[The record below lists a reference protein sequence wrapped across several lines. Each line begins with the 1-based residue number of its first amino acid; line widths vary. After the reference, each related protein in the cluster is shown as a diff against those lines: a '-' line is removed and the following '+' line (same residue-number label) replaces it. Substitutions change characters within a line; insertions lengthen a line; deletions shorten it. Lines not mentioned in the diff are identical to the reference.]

1 MFAEF
6 LKLNDFNWS
15 IYEDPRRP
23 KNRNQR
29 EFFFNFTIKMFFMKN
44 LQVKSSVFSSAT
56 SKIQIQTIIINKFP
70 QNNVFIQMESPGQ
83 KGNQRE
89 KSYSRKNSSDV
100 CQMFNNSTI
109 EMKLFFML
117 WKLEIFKIMLKQKN
131 I

>member
-1 MFAEF
+1 
-6 LKLNDFNWS
+6 
-15 IYEDPRRP
+15 
-23 KNRNQR
+23 
-29 EFFFNFTIKMFFMKN
+29 MKN

-89 KSYSRKNSSDV
+89 KSYSRKKSSDV

-117 WKLEIFKIMLKQKN
+117 WKLEIFNLMLKQKN